1 MPLFMFAMRR
11 VIMVNEQG
19 CLLVREGGKQVGRL
33 AGDFICVELVF
44 VCIFCLV
51 FKLGFV

>member
-1 MPLFMFAMRR
+1 MPTRKA
-11 VIMVNEQG
+11 E
-19 CLLVREGGKQVGRL
+19 REGCRL